1 MVNAV
6 YLLGKLATE
15 PTVAAYENSGDGS
28 TTFTKFVLISGPHQG
43 QIAKIAVVITGTP
56 AKIAAGFRK
65 GQQVMVVG
73 ELQTYQWD
81 EGGRTKEKTS
91 LAARLVY
98 PIEKRSKQ

>member
-15 PTVAAYENSGDGS
+15 PTVDAYENSRDGS
-28 TTFTKFVLISGPHQG
+28 TTFTKFVLISGPRQG

-65 GQQVMVVG
+65 GQQVMVIG

-91 LAARLVY
+91 ISARMAYPLA
-98 PIEKRSKQ
+98 KQSGQ